1 MESRAYALLTG
12 VFVIVVIA
20 GMIAWANWLSRDPHE
35 RAPYRVVSA
44 IPVTGLNPQ
53 AQVRYRGIGVGRV
66 TAIGL
71 DKKDQRRILIDIEVD
86 KQIPVTRATY
96 AQLGMEGITGIAYV
110 HLHDDGS
117 DRQAA
122 PRTADGM
129 VELPLRPSF
138 MDSITDGAEGAV
150 RDARQLM
157 AAVNEILTPENR
169 KRIGTT
175 LASLERTMA
184 SLEQTAQKL
193 PGTME
198 RMDARFNAW
207 LGDENLRLARESLA
221 SVNEAAKT
229 FPEFARESQQLAKDA
244 RNLVERIGR
253 LSAEAQGAAVTL
265 REDTLPGIN
274 AAAESVERGA
284 QRVGRLAAEIE
295 AQPDSVLWGRRLGRP
310 GPGEPGFQ

>member
-12 VFVIVVIA
+12 LFVIAVLAAMVV
-20 GMIAWANWLSRDPHE
+20 WANWLSRDQLE
-35 RAPYRVVSA
+35 RVPYRVVSA

-53 AQVRYRGIGVGRV
+53 AQVRYRGIAVGRV
-66 TAIGL
+66 TTIGL
-71 DKKDQRRILIDIEVD
+71 DRKDQRRILIDIEVD

-110 HLHDDGS
+110 HLLDDGG

-122 PRTADGM
+122 PRAADGL
-129 VELPLRPSF
+129 VEMPLRPSF

-157 AAVNEILTPENR
+157 AGLNEILTPENR
-169 KRIGTT
+169 ARIATM
-175 LASLERTMA
+175 LATLERTA
-184 SLEQTAQKL
+184 AHIEATSEKL
-193 PGTME
+193 PGAVA
-198 RMDARFNAW
+198 RADARLNAW
-207 LGDENLRLARESLA
+207 LGDDNLRLARESLA
-221 SVNEAAKT
+221 GISQAAKT
-229 FPEFARESQQLAKDA
+229 FPELARESQQLVKEA
-244 RNLVERIGR
+244 RELVEKVGK
-253 LSAEAQGAAVTL
+253 LSAEAQGAAGVL
-265 REDTLPGIN
+265 CEDTLPGVN

-295 AQPDSVLWGRRLGRP
+295 SQPDGLLWGRRPARP

>member
-12 VFVIVVIA
+12 VFVIAVVA
-20 GMIAWANWLSRDPHE
+20 GMIAWANWLARDTQE
-35 RAPYRVVSA
+35 RSPYRVVSTIA
-44 IPVTGLNPQ
+44 VTGLNPQ
-53 AQVRYRGIGVGRV
+53 AQVRYRGMGVGRV

-71 DKKDQRRILIDIEVD
+71 DRKDQRRILVDIEVD
-86 KQIPVTRATY
+86 KTIPITRGTY

-110 HLHDDGS
+110 HLQDDGA
-117 DRQAA
+117 DRQAPA
-122 PRTADGM
+122 RAADGIA
-129 VELPLRPSF
+129 ELPLRPSF

-169 KRIGTT
+169 KRITGM
-175 LASLERTMA
+175 LVSLERSMA
-184 SLEQTAQKL
+184 NLEATSQKL
-193 PGTME
+193 PGAIE
-198 RMDARFNAW
+198 RADARLGAW

-221 SVNEAAKT
+221 SVNQAAKA
-229 FPEFARESQQLAKDA
+229 FPELARESQQLAKDA
-244 RNLVERIGR
+244 RDLVEKLAR
-253 LSAEAQGAAVTL
+253 LSAEAQGAAAML
-265 REDTLPGIN
+265 RDDTLPGIN

-295 AQPDSVLWGRRLGRP
+295 SQPDSLLWGRRAARP

>member
-12 VFVIVVIA
+12 LFVIAVIA
-20 GMIAWANWLSRDPHE
+20 AMIVWANWLARDPQE
-35 RAPYRVVSA
+35 RVPYRVVSA

-53 AQVRYRGIGVGRV
+53 AQVRYRGIAVGRV
-66 TAIGL
+66 TGIGL
-71 DKKDQRRILIDIEVD
+71 DRKDQRRILIDIEVD

-110 HLHDDGS
+110 HLLDDGS

-122 PRTADGM
+122 TRAADGL
-129 VELPLRPSF
+129 VEMPLRPSF

-150 RDARQLM
+150 REARQLM
-157 AAVNEILTPENR
+157 AGLNEILTPENR
-169 KRIGTT
+169 TRIGTMLVT
-175 LASLERTMA
+175 LERSA
-184 SLEQTAQKL
+184 ANLEATSEKL
-193 PGTME
+193 PGAIA
-198 RMDARFNAW
+198 RADARLNAW

-221 SVNEAAKT
+221 SLNQAAKA
-229 FPEFARESQQLAKDA
+229 FPELARESQQLVKDA
-244 RNLVERIGR
+244 RELVEKVGR
-253 LSAEAQGAAVTL
+253 LSAEAQGAAGVL
-265 REDTLPGIN
+265 REDTLPGVN

-295 AQPDSVLWGRRLGRP
+295 SQPDALLWGRRPARP

>member
-12 VFVIVVIA
+12 LFVIAVLAAMVV
-20 GMIAWANWLSRDPHE
+20 WANWLSRDLQE
-35 RAPYRVVSA
+35 RVPYRVVSA

-53 AQVRYRGIGVGRV
+53 AQVRYRGIAVGRV
-66 TAIGL
+66 TTIGL
-71 DKKDQRRILIDIEVD
+71 DRKDQRRIVIDIEVD

-110 HLHDDGS
+110 HLLDEGD

-122 PRTADGM
+122 PRAADGL

-157 AAVNEILTPENR
+157 AGLNEILTPENR
-169 KRIGTT
+169 ARIGTM
-175 LASLERTMA
+175 LATLERTA
-184 SLEQTAQKL
+184 AHLEATSEKL
-193 PGTME
+193 PGAVA
-198 RMDARFNAW
+198 RADARLNAW
-207 LGDENLRLARESLA
+207 LGDENLRLARETLA
-221 SVNEAAKT
+221 SISQAAKT
-229 FPEFARESQQLAKDA
+229 FPELARESQQLVKDA
-244 RNLVERIGR
+244 RELVEKVGR
-253 LSAEAQGAAVTL
+253 LSAEAQGAAGVL
-265 REDTLPGIN
+265 REDTLPGVN

-295 AQPDSVLWGRRLGRP
+295 SQPDGLLWGRRPARP

>member
-12 VFVIVVIA
+12 LFVIAVIGA
-20 GMIAWANWLSRDPHE
+20 MIAWANWLSRDPHE
-35 RAPYRVVSA
+35 RVPYRVVSA
-44 IPVTGLNPQ
+44 IAVTGLNPQ

-66 TAIGL
+66 TGIGL
-71 DKKDQRRILIDIEVD
+71 DSKDQRRILIDIEVD

-122 PRTADGM
+122 PRAADGL
-129 VELPLRPSF
+129 VEMPLRPSF

-157 AAVNEILTPENR
+157 AGLNEILTPENR
-169 KRIGTT
+169 ARISTMLVT
-175 LASLERTMA
+175 LERTA
-184 SLEQTAQKL
+184 AHIEATSEKL
-193 PGTME
+193 PGAVA
-198 RMDARFNAW
+198 RADARLNAW

-221 SVNEAAKT
+221 SINQAAKA
-229 FPEFARESQQLAKDA
+229 FPELARESQQLVRDA
-244 RNLVERIGR
+244 RELVEKVGK
-253 LSAEAQGAAVTL
+253 LSAEAQGAAGVL
-265 REDTLPGIN
+265 REDTLPGVN

-295 AQPDSVLWGRRLGRP
+295 SQPDGLLWGRRPARP